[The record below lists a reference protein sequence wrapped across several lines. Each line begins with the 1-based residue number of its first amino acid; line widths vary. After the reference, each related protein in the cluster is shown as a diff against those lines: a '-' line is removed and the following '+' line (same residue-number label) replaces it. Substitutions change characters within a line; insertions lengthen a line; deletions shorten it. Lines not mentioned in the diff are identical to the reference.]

1 MPGLSMKET
10 RRLIEH
16 IEPQGVRATKT
27 KNGLLLRLPN
37 GDSTVVHY
45 SVSDHRG
52 PAKLRATLKRAGVTW
67 PTDPGQHTQKAKPG
81 KLTQERGEKA
91 LKALGDVPQLTTREM
106 ALAMGLDPKKNGAQ
120 VRRYLYWAGWQP
132 VGNTLT
138 ARWLRP
144 LPDDTTDPFPT
155 AEVETAAQLEAVT
168 VAEEAPEETSE
179 TPEEAPDAPQAPEEV
194 AEAPEPTPDPEPAAA
209 AATGPQVR
217 EFIDT
222 ADSWAADWDA
232 MPDEMTVG
240 QLRQMFALLRLNVEL
255 RTWRNA

>member
-67 PTDPGQHTQKAKPG
+67 PTDPGQHVQKGKPG

-106 ALAMGLDPKKNGAQ
+106 ALAMGLDPKKNGVQ
-120 VRRYLYWAGWQP
+120 VRRFLLWAGWQP

-138 ARWLRP
+138 ARWIPP
-144 LPDDTTDPFPT
+144 LPENARDPFPV

-168 VAEEAPEETSE
+168 VAEEAPT
-179 TPEEAPDAPQAPEEV
+179 APQAPEE
-194 AEAPEPTPDPEPAAA
+194 AEEAPEPTPDPEPAAA
-209 AATGPQVR
+209 APTGPQVR

-222 ADSWAADWDA
+222 ANSWAADWDA
-232 MPDEMTVG
+232 MPDDMTVG
-240 QLRQMFALLRLNVEL
+240 QLRQMFALLRLDMEL
-255 RTWRNA
+255 RTWPKA